1 MSETTVAEYFEQTVP
16 EQFNAA
22 IAASPE
28 AAEQPELTAT
38 YEITGAGGGIYGLRL
53 SGATIEVVPGGI
65 EGSDLRTTVG
75 IDAWRSALE
84 IADRDPVVDF
94 YGRCK
99 AQAIKSLQ
107 GLLRL
112 DLTNA
117 DGSPYESTMVFSN
130 VEEPEVTLRMT
141 TSDYIDMMT
150 GRLNGQMAFMTGKL
164 KFDGSLPLLMK
175 LGSIS

>member
-1 MSETTVAEYFEQTVP
+1 MSETTVAAYFEQTVP

-22 IAASPE
+22 LAAIPE

-38 YEITGAGGGIYGLRL
+38 YEINGEGGGTYGLRL
-53 SGATIEVVPGGI
+53 SGSTIEVVPGGI
-65 EGSDLRTTVG
+65 DGSDLRTTVG
-75 IDAWRSALE
+75 VDAWRSALDV
-84 IADRDPVVDF
+84 ADRDPVVDF
-94 YGRCK
+94 YARGK
-99 AQAIKSLQ
+99 AQAIKALQ
-107 GLLRL
+107 GVLRL

-117 DGSPYESTMVFSN
+117 DGSPYESTLVFGN

-164 KFDGSLPLLMK
+164 KFEGSLPLLMK